1 MGGAGG
7 GARRAAVVAVHGG
20 RCGVVSADDGWRDG
34 WRRGCG
40 GDGRGGVWRGAHLFE
55 HADHLKPKED
65 AVQAKPNYGPEQA
78 KLKPAEDAVHEEHGG
93 QDWLGLGFGGEGE
106 GEG

>member
-1 MGGAGG
+1 MAP
-7 GARRAAVVAVHGG
+7 RV
-20 RCGVVSADDGWRDG
+20 WR
-34 WRRGCG
+34 G
-40 GDGRGGVWRGAHLFE
+40 GDGRGGGWRGAHLFE